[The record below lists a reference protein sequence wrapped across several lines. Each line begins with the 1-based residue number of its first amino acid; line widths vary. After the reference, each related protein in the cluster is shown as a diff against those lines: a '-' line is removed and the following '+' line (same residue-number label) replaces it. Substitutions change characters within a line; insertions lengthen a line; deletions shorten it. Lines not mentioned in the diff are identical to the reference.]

1 MKCRVLKGF
10 FDGKDNN
17 KPYEANGEFECTEDR
32 FKEIQR
38 KGNYLYAE
46 PEKVAE
52 TGDMKPEKATKK

>member
-1 MKCRVLKGF
+1 MKCKVLRGF
-10 FDGKDNN
+10 IDKETGKAHEEGST
-17 KPYEANGEFECTEDR
+17 YECTEAR
-32 FKEIQR
+32 FNEIQT